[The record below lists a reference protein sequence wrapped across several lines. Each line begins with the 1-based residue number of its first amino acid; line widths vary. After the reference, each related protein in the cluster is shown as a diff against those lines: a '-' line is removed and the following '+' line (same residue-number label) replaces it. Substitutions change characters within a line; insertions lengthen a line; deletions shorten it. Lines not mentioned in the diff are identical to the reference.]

1 MPLSRI
7 QLNQNNPVPSSW
19 NSTGTVGQ
27 VAYDGNYYYVCV
39 ATNTWLRTL
48 LSVFNFSP
56 TSISGL
62 QIWLDGSDTS
72 TLYDATSGGN
82 LVAVD
87 GAIAR
92 WQDKSGNG
100 YHFTKSSGSNSPLR
114 KSSVQNGLGSVRYV
128 ASDGSLNINSG
139 NLNSYTRMINT
150 SFSLAPPFTV
160 FFCGNPTYSEGYAH
174 NGTLL
179 ASYNT
184 TYTNGMYAFGAY
196 SVDPIGSST
205 IYTYGASRTFTVR
218 TPMLLTSAIS
228 SSTATSY
235 KNGTSALTVSSSGNG
250 FSGASLGAIRGSPTM
265 VDNSYFLLGDIYEV
279 IIYNSALSD
288 QNRAFVESYLLS
300 KWAIS

>member
-1 MPLSRI
+1 
-7 QLNQNNPVPSSW
+7 
-19 NSTGTVGQ
+19 
-27 VAYDGNYYYVCV
+27 
-39 ATNTWLRTL
+39 
-48 LSVFNFSP
+48 
-56 TSISGL
+56 
-62 QIWLDGSDTS
+62 
-72 TLYDATSGGN
+72 
-82 LVAVD
+82 
-87 GAIAR
+87 
-92 WQDKSGNG
+92 
-100 YHFTKSSGSNSPLR
+100 
-114 KSSVQNGLGSVRYV
+114 
-128 ASDGSLNINSG
+128 
-139 NLNSYTRMINT
+139 MINT

-265 VDNSYFLLGDIYEV
+265 VENSYFLLGDIYEV